1 MIADRITGGPTTDEG
16 FLGFCKTGNLI
27 PKSATKGDRAVGLTN
42 STKGSPS
49 FRIHPCAANPVS
61 GSSHFSFFFLRLSR
75 FLSFSLCLSPPT
87 FAVTGWKTRFVD
99 SGEVREDRLGRRCR
113 LRLLDS
119 VNYGLM
125 EAKVPSINEVRKRQD
140 EGAGTL
146 WTRE

>member
-16 FLGFCKTGNLI
+16 FLGFRKTGNLI
-27 PKSATKGDRAVGLTN
+27 PKSATKGDRAAGLTN

-61 GSSHFSFFFLRLSR
+61 GSSHFSFFSSVSLASSLSL
-75 FLSFSLCLSPPT
+75 FASLSLPT

-99 SGEVREDRLGRRCR
+99 SGEVREDRPGRRCR

-125 EAKVPSINEVRKRQD
+125 EAKVPSINEVRKRRD

-146 WTRE
+146 